1 MKFLA
6 RAVIAALTLVA
17 AVAAQ
22 SAVIHYEGTIT
33 SAAPTVTGSVG
44 GFGFIRQVASDVD
57 FWSFAGIAGSRV
69 SIRGTRLDSGLD
81 PAFDLYFGTT
91 TADESLFRI
100 GQSWGGLQFLA
111 SADDEV
117 DPPAG
122 PFGDPLLSLFTLP
135 STGTYTIKMRRAL
148 PVQLVGAG
156 RRRTRAG
163 DVDDVA
169 GGLRPARGLA
179 ATPRAAGRVAAET
192 RDAPGRSGHPKV
204 PEVDQDP

>member
-135 STGTYTIKMRRAL
+135 STGTYTIAIGGAGSEGEGPYRYSL
-148 PVQLVGAG
+148 SVQAAAVPEPETWTMLLVGSGLLAG
-156 RRRTRAG
+156 WLRRREQ
-163 DVDDVA
+163 
-169 GGLRPARGLA
+169 
-179 ATPRAAGRVAAET
+179 RVA
-192 RDAPGRSGHPKV
+192 
-204 PEVDQDP
+204 